1 MKALGESAWS
11 MGLDATKPL
20 QGQKGLRGKPML
32 FPLRRKRAT
41 NIAGFALTG
50 IAIQPY
56 EKVRRSQIA
65 IVLWNFVFQDEMV
78 AKRIPR
84 QFADDPVILVEVV
97 TVMSKNQIGSEL
109 VFQFLEIN
117 FDTCI
122 KRREIA
128 IIETSDH
135 QLLRLD

>member
-11 MGLDATKPL
+11 IGLDTTKPL
-20 QGQKGLRGKPML
+20 QSQKGFRGKPVL
-32 FPLRRKRAT
+32 FSLRHKRAA
-41 NIAGFALTG
+41 NIVCFALTSC
-50 IAIQPY
+50 AIQSY

-65 IVLWNFVFQDEMV
+65 VVLWNFVFQDEMV

-109 VFQFLEIN
+109 VFQFFEVN
-117 FDTCI
+117 FDT
-122 KRREIA
+122 
-128 IIETSDH
+128 
-135 QLLRLD
+135 